1 MVLFSKISTFVSS
14 SYLKLLCIAIIFLL
28 LSPIISIIFS
38 SFENT
43 FSLWEHLF
51 QTRLKFYLY
60 NTFILMLGVGFTT
73 FFIGVSLAW
82 LICKYDFFMR
92 NVLEWALLLP
102 LALPSYIVA
111 YCYTDFFEYSGF
123 LQTSIR
129 ELFNFNSP
137 NDYFFPEIR
146 SLGGAIF
153 VISFVLYPYIYLI
166 TKVAFKSTPSSLF
179 ELAELN
185 GKNQFYYVALP
196 LAKPAIIAGLSL
208 VLMET
213 VSDFGTVDFFAV
225 ETITLGI
232 FNLWLGM
239 NNLAGASQ
247 LALIGF
253 FFIMILLAFELSARK
268 KQKFNDTKIRGYNG
282 LNQKIPIH
290 QNIFIFF
297 ICVIPIIFGFII
309 PVLILLE
316 NSISYFDIQNLYN
329 LILITK
335 NSFFISFVAT
345 VIIILTTILL
355 TIGLK
360 FQGFKGLGFLSTI
373 AGIGYA
379 FPGVILALGSLFF
392 VSSLETSLNALL
404 LFLDINL
411 NLVFIGSFYILIF
424 TYVCR
429 FNAVAFGAINSGI
442 NRLPPNMVEASLTL
456 GNSFW
461 YSLKKVLYPII
472 KPSILTAA
480 ILTFVDI
487 VKELPITLL
496 LRPLN
501 FETLATY
508 VYQFASDEMLGRASA
523 AALII
528 VLIGLIPILFINNL
542 MSIKTIKL
550 F

>member
-92 NVLEWALLLP
+92 NVIEWALLLP

-129 ELFNFNSP
+129 ELFNFNSS

-282 LNQKIPIH
+282 LNQKISIH
-290 QNIFIFF
+290 HNIFIFF
-297 ICVIPIIFGFII
+297 ICIIPIIFGFII

-316 NSISYFDIQNLYN
+316 NSISYFDIQNLHN

-379 FPGVILALGSLFF
+379 FPGVILALGALFF
-392 VSSLETSLNALL
+392 VSAPETPINALL
-404 LFLDINL
+404 LFLNINQ
-411 NLVFIGSFYILIF
+411 NLVLIGSFYILIF

-461 YSLKKVLYPII
+461 YSLKKVLFPII

-542 MSIKTIKL
+542 MSKKTI
-550 F
+550 

>member
-92 NVLEWALLLP
+92 NVIEWALLLP

-297 ICVIPIIFGFII
+297 ICIIPIIFGFII
-309 PVLILLE
+309 PVLILFE
-316 NSISYFDIQNLYN
+316 NSISYFDIQNLHN

-360 FQGFKGLGFLSTI
+360 FQGFKGLSFLSTI

-392 VSSLETSLNALL
+392 VSSLETSINALL
-404 LFLDINL
+404 LFLDINQ
-411 NLVFIGSFYILIF
+411 NLVLIGSFYILIF

-461 YSLKKVLYPII
+461 YSLKKVLFPII

-542 MSIKTIKL
+542 MSKKTI
-550 F
+550 

>member
-51 QTRLKFYLY
+51 KTRLKFYLY

-73 FFIGVSLAW
+73 FFIGVTLAW

-542 MSIKTIKL
+542 MSKKTI
-550 F
+550 

>member
-51 QTRLKFYLY
+51 KTRLKFYLY
-60 NTFILMLGVGFTT
+60 NTLILMLGVGFTT
-73 FFIGVSLAW
+73 FFIGVTLAW

-309 PVLILLE
+309 QVLILFG
-316 NSISYFDIQNLYN
+316 NSISYFDIQNLHN

-442 NRLPPNMVEASLTL
+442 NRLPPNLVEASLTL

-528 VLIGLIPILFINNL
+528 VLIGLIPILFINNI
-542 MSIKTIKL
+542 MSKKTI
-550 F
+550 

>member
-92 NVLEWALLLP
+92 NVIEWALLLP

-282 LNQKIPIH
+282 LNQKISIH
-290 QNIFIFF
+290 HNIFIFF
-297 ICVIPIIFGFII
+297 ICIIPIIFGFII

-316 NSISYFDIQNLYN
+316 NSISYFDIQNLHN

-345 VIIILTTILL
+345 LIIILTTILL

-360 FQGFKGLGFLSTI
+360 FQGFKGLSFLSTI

-392 VSSLETSLNALL
+392 VSSLETSINALL
-404 LFLDINL
+404 LFLDINQ
-411 NLVFIGSFYILIF
+411 NLVLIGSFYILIF

-461 YSLKKVLYPII
+461 YSLKKVLFPII

-542 MSIKTIKL
+542 MSKKTI
-550 F
+550 

>member
-1 MVLFSKISTFVSS
+1 
-14 SYLKLLCIAIIFLL
+14 
-28 LSPIISIIFS
+28 
-38 SFENT
+38 
-43 FSLWEHLF
+43 
-51 QTRLKFYLY
+51 
-60 NTFILMLGVGFTT
+60 
-73 FFIGVSLAW
+73 
-82 LICKYDFFMR
+82 
-92 NVLEWALLLP
+92 
-102 LALPSYIVA
+102 
-111 YCYTDFFEYSGF
+111 
-123 LQTSIR
+123 
-129 ELFNFNSP
+129 
-137 NDYFFPEIR
+137 
-146 SLGGAIF
+146 
-153 VISFVLYPYIYLI
+153 
-166 TKVAFKSTPSSLF
+166 
-179 ELAELN
+179 
-185 GKNQFYYVALP
+185 
-196 LAKPAIIAGLSL
+196 
-208 VLMET
+208 
-213 VSDFGTVDFFAV
+213 
-225 ETITLGI
+225 
-232 FNLWLGM
+232 
-239 NNLAGASQ
+239 
-247 LALIGF
+247 
-253 FFIMILLAFELSARK
+253 MILLAFELSARK

-282 LNQKIPIH
+282 LNQKISIH
-290 QNIFIFF
+290 HNIFIFL
-297 ICVIPIIFGFII
+297 ICIIPVIFGFII
-309 PVLILLE
+309 PVLILLV
-316 NSISYFDIQNLYN
+316 NSISYFDIKNLHN

-360 FQGFKGLGFLSTI
+360 FQGFKGLSFLSTI

-392 VSSLETSLNALL
+392 VSSLETSINALL
-404 LFLDINL
+404 LFLDINQ
-411 NLVFIGSFYILIF
+411 NLVLIGSFYILIF

-542 MSIKTIKL
+542 MSKKTI
-550 F
+550 

>member
-1 MVLFSKISTFVSS
+1 MVLFSKISNFVSS

-28 LSPIISIIFS
+28 LSPIIAIIFS

-92 NVLEWALLLP
+92 NVIEWALLLP

-282 LNQKIPIH
+282 LNQKISIH
-290 QNIFIFF
+290 HNIFIFF
-297 ICVIPIIFGFII
+297 ICIIPIIFGFII

-316 NSISYFDIQNLYN
+316 NSISYFDTQNLHN

-345 VIIILTTILL
+345 LIIILTTILL

-360 FQGFKGLGFLSTI
+360 FQGFKGLSFLSTI

-392 VSSLETSLNALL
+392 VSSLETSINELL
-404 LFLDINL
+404 LFLDINQ
-411 NLVFIGSFYILIF
+411 NLVLIGSFYILIF

-461 YSLKKVLYPII
+461 YSLKKVLFPII

-542 MSIKTIKL
+542 MSKKTI
-550 F
+550 

>member
-92 NVLEWALLLP
+92 NVIEWALLLP

-129 ELFNFNSP
+129 ELFNFNSS

-282 LNQKIPIH
+282 LNQKISIH
-290 QNIFIFF
+290 HNIFIFF
-297 ICVIPIIFGFII
+297 ICIIPIIFGFII

-316 NSISYFDIQNLYN
+316 NSISYFDTQNLHN

-345 VIIILTTILL
+345 LIIILTTILL

-360 FQGFKGLGFLSTI
+360 FQGFKGLSFLSTI

-392 VSSLETSLNALL
+392 VSSLETSINALL
-404 LFLDINL
+404 LFLDINQ
-411 NLVFIGSFYILIF
+411 NLVLIGSFYILIF

-461 YSLKKVLYPII
+461 YSLKKVLFPII

-542 MSIKTIKL
+542 MSKKTI
-550 F
+550 

>member
-1 MVLFSKISTFVSS
+1 ML
-14 SYLKLLCIAIIFLL
+14 Y
-28 LSPIISIIFS
+28 
-38 SFENT
+38 
-43 FSLWEHLF
+43 LF
-51 QTRLKFYLY
+51 Q
-60 NTFILMLGVGFTT
+60 
-73 FFIGVSLAW
+73 
-82 LICKYDFFMR
+82 
-92 NVLEWALLLP
+92 
-102 LALPSYIVA
+102 
-111 YCYTDFFEYSGF
+111 
-123 LQTSIR
+123 
-129 ELFNFNSP
+129 
-137 NDYFFPEIR
+137 
-146 SLGGAIF
+146 
-153 VISFVLYPYIYLI
+153 
-166 TKVAFKSTPSSLF
+166 
-179 ELAELN
+179 
-185 GKNQFYYVALP
+185 
-196 LAKPAIIAGLSL
+196 
-208 VLMET
+208 
-213 VSDFGTVDFFAV
+213 
-225 ETITLGI
+225 
-232 FNLWLGM
+232 
-239 NNLAGASQ
+239 
-247 LALIGF
+247 
-253 FFIMILLAFELSARK
+253 
-268 KQKFNDTKIRGYNG
+268 
-282 LNQKIPIH
+282 
-290 QNIFIFF
+290 
-297 ICVIPIIFGFII
+297 
-309 PVLILLE
+309 
-316 NSISYFDIQNLYN
+316 N

-345 VIIILTTILL
+345 VIIILTTIFL

-360 FQGFKGLGFLSTI
+360 FQGFKSLNFLSTI

-404 LFLDINL
+404 LFLVIYL
-411 NLVFIGSFYILIF
+411 NLVLIVSFYILIF

-542 MSIKTIKL
+542 LSKKTI
-550 F
+550 

>member
-92 NVLEWALLLP
+92 NVIEWALLLP

-282 LNQKIPIH
+282 LNQKISIH
-290 QNIFIFF
+290 HNIFIFF
-297 ICVIPIIFGFII
+297 ICIIPIIFGFII

-316 NSISYFDIQNLYN
+316 NSISYFDIQNLHN

-360 FQGFKGLGFLSTI
+360 FQGFKGLSFLSTI

-461 YSLKKVLYPII
+461 YSLKKVLFPII

-542 MSIKTIKL
+542 MSKKTI
-550 F
+550 

>member
-92 NVLEWALLLP
+92 NVIEWALLLP

-282 LNQKIPIH
+282 LNQKISIH
-290 QNIFIFF
+290 HNIFIFF
-297 ICVIPIIFGFII
+297 ICIIPIIFGFII
-309 PVLILLE
+309 PVLILFE
-316 NSISYFDIQNLYN
+316 NSISYFDIQNLHN

-392 VSSLETSLNALL
+392 VSSLETSINALL
-404 LFLDINL
+404 LFLDINQ
-411 NLVFIGSFYILIF
+411 NLVLIGSFYILIF

-461 YSLKKVLYPII
+461 YSLKKVLFPII

-542 MSIKTIKL
+542 MSKKTI
-550 F
+550 

>member
-51 QTRLKFYLY
+51 KTRLKFYLY

-73 FFIGVSLAW
+73 LFIGVTLAW

-129 ELFNFNSP
+129 ELFNLNSP

-309 PVLILLE
+309 PVLILYE

-542 MSIKTIKL
+542 MSKKTI
-550 F
+550 

>member
-51 QTRLKFYLY
+51 KTRLKFYLY

-73 FFIGVSLAW
+73 LFIGVTLAW

-282 LNQKIPIH
+282 PNQKIPIH

-309 PVLILLE
+309 PVLILFE

-542 MSIKTIKL
+542 MSKKTI
-550 F
+550 

>member
-92 NVLEWALLLP
+92 NVIEWALLLP

-123 LQTSIR
+123 LQTNIR

-196 LAKPAIIAGLSL
+196 LAKPAIIASLSL

-282 LNQKIPIH
+282 LNQKISIYH
-290 QNIFIFF
+290 NIFIFF
-297 ICVIPIIFGFII
+297 ICIIPIIFGFII
-309 PVLILLE
+309 PVLILFE
-316 NSISYFDIQNLYN
+316 NSISYFDIQNFHD
-329 LILITK
+329 LILITN

-345 VIIILTTILL
+345 LIIILTTILL
-355 TIGLK
+355 TIGLN
-360 FQGFKGLGFLSTI
+360 FQGFKGLSFLSTI

-392 VSSLETSLNALL
+392 VSSLETSINALL
-404 LFLDINL
+404 LFLDINQ
-411 NLVFIGSFYILIF
+411 NLVLIGSFYILIF

-461 YSLKKVLYPII
+461 YSLKKVLFPII

-542 MSIKTIKL
+542 MSKKTI
-550 F
+550 

>member
-82 LICKYDFFMR
+82 LICKYDFFMK
-92 NVLEWALLLP
+92 NVIEWALLLP

-129 ELFNFNSP
+129 ELFNFNSS

-153 VISFVLYPYIYLI
+153 VISFVSYPYIYLI

-239 NNLAGASQ
+239 NNLARASQ

-282 LNQKIPIH
+282 LNQKISINH
-290 QNIFIFF
+290 NIFIFF
-297 ICVIPIIFGFII
+297 ICIIPIIFGFII

-316 NSISYFDIQNLYN
+316 NSISYFDIQNLHN

-360 FQGFKGLGFLSTI
+360 FQGFKGLSFLSTI

-392 VSSLETSLNALL
+392 VSSLETSINALL
-404 LFLDINL
+404 LFLDINQ
-411 NLVFIGSFYILIF
+411 NLVLIGSFYILIF

-461 YSLKKVLYPII
+461 YSLKKVLFPII

-542 MSIKTIKL
+542 MSKKTI
-550 F
+550 

>member
-51 QTRLKFYLY
+51 KTRLKFYLY

-92 NVLEWALLLP
+92 NVIEWALLLP

-282 LNQKIPIH
+282 LNQKISIH
-290 QNIFIFF
+290 HNIFIFF
-297 ICVIPIIFGFII
+297 ICIIPIIFGFII

-316 NSISYFDIQNLYN
+316 NSISYFDIQNLHN

-360 FQGFKGLGFLSTI
+360 FQGFKSLSFLSTI

-411 NLVFIGSFYILIF
+411 NLVLIGSFYILIF

-461 YSLKKVLYPII
+461 YSLKKVLFPII

-542 MSIKTIKL
+542 MSKKTI
-550 F
+550 

>member
-1 MVLFSKISTFVSS
+1 MVLFSKISNFVSS

-28 LSPIISIIFS
+28 LSPIIAIIFS

-92 NVLEWALLLP
+92 NVIEWALLLP

-282 LNQKIPIH
+282 LNQKISIH
-290 QNIFIFF
+290 HNIFIFF
-297 ICVIPIIFGFII
+297 ICIIPIIFGFII
-309 PVLILLE
+309 PVLILFE
-316 NSISYFDIQNLYN
+316 NSISYFDIQNLHN

-360 FQGFKGLGFLSTI
+360 FQGFKGLSFLSTI

-392 VSSLETSLNALL
+392 VSSLETSINALL
-404 LFLDINL
+404 LFLDINQ
-411 NLVFIGSFYILIF
+411 NLVLIGSFYILIF

-461 YSLKKVLYPII
+461 YSLKKVLFPII

-542 MSIKTIKL
+542 MSKKTI
-550 F
+550 

>member
-51 QTRLKFYLY
+51 KTRLKFYLY

-73 FFIGVSLAW
+73 LFIGVTLAW

-316 NSISYFDIQNLYN
+316 NSISYFDIQNLHN

-542 MSIKTIKL
+542 MSKKTI
-550 F
+550 

>member
-51 QTRLKFYLY
+51 KTRLKFYLY

-82 LICKYDFFMR
+82 LICKYDFFMK
-92 NVLEWALLLP
+92 NVIEWALLLP

-309 PVLILLE
+309 PVLILFE

-461 YSLKKVLYPII
+461 YSLKKVLFPII

-542 MSIKTIKL
+542 MSKKTI
-550 F
+550 

>member
-51 QTRLKFYLY
+51 KTRLKFYLY
-60 NTFILMLGVGFTT
+60 NTLILMLGVGFTT
-73 FFIGVSLAW
+73 FFIGVTLAW

-282 LNQKIPIH
+282 FNQKIPIH

-309 PVLILLE
+309 PVLILFG
-316 NSISYFDIQNLYN
+316 NSISYFDIQNLHN

-528 VLIGLIPILFINNL
+528 VLIGLIPILFINNI
-542 MSIKTIKL
+542 MSKKTI
-550 F
+550 

>member
-51 QTRLKFYLY
+51 KTRLKFYLY

-73 FFIGVSLAW
+73 LFIGVTLAW

-309 PVLILLE
+309 PVLILFE

-345 VIIILTTILL
+345 VIIIFTTILL

-542 MSIKTIKL
+542 MSKKTI
-550 F
+550 

>member
-1 MVLFSKISTFVSS
+1 MVLFSKISNFISS
-14 SYLKLLCIAIIFLL
+14 SYLKLLCIAIIFFL
-28 LSPIISIIFS
+28 LSPIIAIIFS

-73 FFIGVSLAW
+73 FFVGVSLAW

-92 NVLEWALLLP
+92 NVIEWALLLP

-282 LNQKIPIH
+282 LNQKISIYH
-290 QNIFIFF
+290 NIFIFF
-297 ICVIPIIFGFII
+297 ICIIPIIFGFII

-316 NSISYFDIQNLYN
+316 NSISYFDIQNLHN

-345 VIIILTTILL
+345 LIIILTTILL

-360 FQGFKGLGFLSTI
+360 FQGFKGLSFLSTI

-392 VSSLETSLNALL
+392 VSSLETSINALL
-404 LFLDINL
+404 LFLDINQ
-411 NLVFIGSFYILIF
+411 NLVLIGSFYILIF

-461 YSLKKVLYPII
+461 YSLKKVLFPII

-542 MSIKTIKL
+542 MSKKTI
-550 F
+550 

>member
-51 QTRLKFYLY
+51 KTRLKFYLY

-82 LICKYDFFMR
+82 LICKYDFFMK
-92 NVLEWALLLP
+92 NVIEWALLLP

-309 PVLILLE
+309 PVLILFE

-345 VIIILTTILL
+345 VIIIFTTILL

-542 MSIKTIKL
+542 MSKKTI
-550 F
+550 

>member
-1 MVLFSKISTFVSS
+1 MVLFSKISNFVSS

-137 NDYFFPEIR
+137 NDYFFPEVR

-282 LNQKIPIH
+282 LNQKISIH
-290 QNIFIFF
+290 HNIFIFF
-297 ICVIPIIFGFII
+297 ICIIPIIFGFII

-316 NSISYFDIQNLYN
+316 NSISYFDIQNLHN

-392 VSSLETSLNALL
+392 VSSLETSLNTLL

-461 YSLKKVLYPII
+461 YSLKKVLFPII

-528 VLIGLIPILFINNL
+528 VLIGLIPILFINNI
-542 MSIKTIKL
+542 MSKKTI
-550 F
+550 

>member
-82 LICKYDFFMR
+82 LICKYDFFMK
-92 NVLEWALLLP
+92 NVIEWALLLP

-129 ELFNFNSP
+129 ELFNFNSS

-282 LNQKIPIH
+282 LNQKISIH
-290 QNIFIFF
+290 HNIFIFF
-297 ICVIPIIFGFII
+297 ICIIPIIFGFII

-316 NSISYFDIQNLYN
+316 NSISYFDIQNLHN

-345 VIIILTTILL
+345 LIIILTTILL

-360 FQGFKGLGFLSTI
+360 FQGFKGLSFLSTI

-392 VSSLETSLNALL
+392 VSSLETSINALL
-404 LFLDINL
+404 LFLDINQ
-411 NLVFIGSFYILIF
+411 NLVLIGSFYILIF

-461 YSLKKVLYPII
+461 YSLKKVLFPII

-542 MSIKTIKL
+542 MSKKTI
-550 F
+550 

>member
-51 QTRLKFYLY
+51 KTRLKFYLY

-92 NVLEWALLLP
+92 NVIEWALLLP

-129 ELFNFNSP
+129 ELFNFDSP

-282 LNQKIPIH
+282 LNQKISIH
-290 QNIFIFF
+290 HNIFIFF
-297 ICVIPIIFGFII
+297 ICIIPIIFGFII
-309 PVLILLE
+309 PVLILFE
-316 NSISYFDIQNLYN
+316 NSISYFDIQNLHN

-360 FQGFKGLGFLSTI
+360 FHGFKGLSFLSTI

-379 FPGVILALGSLFF
+379 FPGVILALGALFF
-392 VSSLETSLNALL
+392 VSSLETSINALL
-404 LFLDINL
+404 LFLNINQ
-411 NLVFIGSFYILIF
+411 NLVLIGSFYILIF

-461 YSLKKVLYPII
+461 YSLKKVLFPLI

-542 MSIKTIKL
+542 MSKKTI
-550 F
+550 

>member
-92 NVLEWALLLP
+92 NVIEWALLLP

-129 ELFNFNSP
+129 ELFNFNSS

-282 LNQKIPIH
+282 LNQKISIH
-290 QNIFIFF
+290 HNIFIFF
-297 ICVIPIIFGFII
+297 ICIIPIIFGFII

-316 NSISYFDIQNLYN
+316 NSISYFDTQNLHN

-345 VIIILTTILL
+345 LIIILTTILL

-360 FQGFKGLGFLSTI
+360 FQGFKGLSFLSTI

-392 VSSLETSLNALL
+392 LSSLETSINALL
-404 LFLDINL
+404 LFLDINQ
-411 NLVFIGSFYILIF
+411 NLVLIGSFYILIF

-461 YSLKKVLYPII
+461 YSLKKVLFPII

-542 MSIKTIKL
+542 MSKKTI
-550 F
+550 

>member
-51 QTRLKFYLY
+51 KTRLKFYLY

-82 LICKYDFFMR
+82 LICKYDFFMK
-92 NVLEWALLLP
+92 NVIEWALLLP

-129 ELFNFNSP
+129 ELFNFNSS

-282 LNQKIPIH
+282 LNQKISIH
-290 QNIFIFF
+290 HNIFIFF
-297 ICVIPIIFGFII
+297 ICIIPIIFGFII
-309 PVLILLE
+309 PVLILFE
-316 NSISYFDIQNLYN
+316 NSISYFDIQNLHN

-345 VIIILTTILL
+345 LIIILTTILL

-360 FQGFKGLGFLSTI
+360 FQGFKGLSFLSTI

-392 VSSLETSLNALL
+392 VSSLETSINALL
-404 LFLDINL
+404 LFLDINQ
-411 NLVFIGSFYILIF
+411 NLVLIGSFYILIF

-461 YSLKKVLYPII
+461 YSLKKVLFPII

-542 MSIKTIKL
+542 MSKKTI
-550 F
+550 

>member
-92 NVLEWALLLP
+92 NVIEWALLLP

-282 LNQKIPIH
+282 LNQKISIH
-290 QNIFIFF
+290 HNIFIFF
-297 ICVIPIIFGFII
+297 ICIIPIIFGFII

-316 NSISYFDIQNLYN
+316 NSISYFDIQNLHN

-360 FQGFKGLGFLSTI
+360 FQGFKGLSFLSTI

-392 VSSLETSLNALL
+392 VSSLETSINALL
-404 LFLDINL
+404 LFLDINQ
-411 NLVFIGSFYILIF
+411 NLVLIGSFYILIF

-461 YSLKKVLYPII
+461 YSLKKVLFPII

-542 MSIKTIKL
+542 MSKKTI
-550 F
+550 

>member
-92 NVLEWALLLP
+92 NVIEWALLLP

-282 LNQKIPIH
+282 LNQKISIH
-290 QNIFIFF
+290 HNIFIFF
-297 ICVIPIIFGFII
+297 ICIIPIIFGFII

-316 NSISYFDIQNLYN
+316 NSISYFDTQNLHN

-345 VIIILTTILL
+345 LIIILTTILL

-360 FQGFKGLGFLSTI
+360 FQGFKGLSFLSTI

-392 VSSLETSLNALL
+392 VSSLETSINALL
-404 LFLDINL
+404 LFLDINQ
-411 NLVFIGSFYILIF
+411 NLVLIGSFYILIF

-461 YSLKKVLYPII
+461 YSLKKVLFPII

-542 MSIKTIKL
+542 MSKKTI
-550 F
+550 

>member
-82 LICKYDFFMR
+82 LICKYDFFMK
-92 NVLEWALLLP
+92 NVIEWALLLP

-129 ELFNFNSP
+129 ELFNFNSS

-282 LNQKIPIH
+282 LNQKISIH

-297 ICVIPIIFGFII
+297 ICIIPIIFGFII
-309 PVLILLE
+309 PVLILFE
-316 NSISYFDIQNLYN
+316 NSISYFDIQNLHN

-360 FQGFKGLGFLSTI
+360 FQGFKGLSFLSTI

-392 VSSLETSLNALL
+392 VSSLETSINALL
-404 LFLDINL
+404 LFLDINQ
-411 NLVFIGSFYILIF
+411 NLVLIGSFYILIF

-461 YSLKKVLYPII
+461 YSLKKVLFPII

-542 MSIKTIKL
+542 MSKKTI
-550 F
+550 

>member
-92 NVLEWALLLP
+92 NVIEWALLLP

-123 LQTSIR
+123 LQTNIR

-282 LNQKIPIH
+282 LNQKISIH
-290 QNIFIFF
+290 HNIFIFF
-297 ICVIPIIFGFII
+297 ICIIPIIFGFII

-316 NSISYFDIQNLYN
+316 NSISYFDTQNLHN

-360 FQGFKGLGFLSTI
+360 FQGFKGLSFLSTI

-392 VSSLETSLNALL
+392 VSSLETSINALL
-404 LFLDINL
+404 LFLDINQ
-411 NLVFIGSFYILIF
+411 NLVLIGSFYILIF

-461 YSLKKVLYPII
+461 YSLKKVLFPII

-542 MSIKTIKL
+542 MSKKTI
-550 F
+550 

>member
-82 LICKYDFFMR
+82 LICKYDFFMK
-92 NVLEWALLLP
+92 NVIEWALLLP

-282 LNQKIPIH
+282 LNQKISIH
-290 QNIFIFF
+290 HNIFIFF
-297 ICVIPIIFGFII
+297 ICIIPIIFGFII
-309 PVLILLE
+309 PVLILFE
-316 NSISYFDIQNLYN
+316 NSISYFDIQNLHN

-345 VIIILTTILL
+345 LIIILTTILL

-360 FQGFKGLGFLSTI
+360 FQGFKGLSFLSTI

-392 VSSLETSLNALL
+392 VSSLETSINALL
-404 LFLDINL
+404 LFLDINQ
-411 NLVFIGSFYILIF
+411 NLVLIGSFYILIF

-461 YSLKKVLYPII
+461 YSLKKVLFPII

-542 MSIKTIKL
+542 MSKKTI
-550 F
+550 

>member
-92 NVLEWALLLP
+92 NVIEWALLLP

-129 ELFNFNSP
+129 ELFNFNSS

-282 LNQKIPIH
+282 LNQKISIH
-290 QNIFIFF
+290 HNIFIFF
-297 ICVIPIIFGFII
+297 ICIIPIIFGFII

-316 NSISYFDIQNLYN
+316 NSISYFDIQNLHN

-360 FQGFKGLGFLSTI
+360 FQGFKGLSFLSTI

-392 VSSLETSLNALL
+392 VSSLETSINALL
-404 LFLDINL
+404 LFLDINQ
-411 NLVFIGSFYILIF
+411 NLVLIGSFYILIF

-461 YSLKKVLYPII
+461 YSLKKVLFPII

-528 VLIGLIPILFINNL
+528 VLIGLIPILFINNI
-542 MSIKTIKL
+542 MSKKTI
-550 F
+550 

>member
-82 LICKYDFFMR
+82 LICKYDFFMK
-92 NVLEWALLLP
+92 NVIEWALLLP

-129 ELFNFNSP
+129 ELFNFNSS

-282 LNQKIPIH
+282 LNQKISIH
-290 QNIFIFF
+290 HNIFIFF
-297 ICVIPIIFGFII
+297 ICIIPIIFGFII
-309 PVLILLE
+309 PVLILFE
-316 NSISYFDIQNLYN
+316 NSISYFDIQNLHN

-360 FQGFKGLGFLSTI
+360 FQGFKGLSFLSTI

-392 VSSLETSLNALL
+392 VSSLETSINALL
-404 LFLDINL
+404 LFLDINQ
-411 NLVFIGSFYILIF
+411 NLVLIGSFYILIF

-461 YSLKKVLYPII
+461 YSLKKVLFPII

-542 MSIKTIKL
+542 MSKKTI
-550 F
+550 

>member
-92 NVLEWALLLP
+92 NVIEWALLLP

-129 ELFNFNSP
+129 ELFNFNSS

-282 LNQKIPIH
+282 LNQKISIH
-290 QNIFIFF
+290 HNIFIFF
-297 ICVIPIIFGFII
+297 ICIIPIIFGFII
-309 PVLILLE
+309 PVLILFE
-316 NSISYFDIQNLYN
+316 NSISYFDTQNLHN

-360 FQGFKGLGFLSTI
+360 FQGFKGLSFLSTI

-392 VSSLETSLNALL
+392 VSSLETSINALL
-404 LFLDINL
+404 LFLDINQ
-411 NLVFIGSFYILIF
+411 NLVLIGSFYILIF

-461 YSLKKVLYPII
+461 YSLKKVLFPII

-542 MSIKTIKL
+542 MSKKTI
-550 F
+550 

>member
-51 QTRLKFYLY
+51 KTRLKFYLY

-82 LICKYDFFMR
+82 LICKYDFFMK
-92 NVLEWALLLP
+92 NVIEWALLLP

-282 LNQKIPIH
+282 LNQKISIH
-290 QNIFIFF
+290 HNIFIFF
-297 ICVIPIIFGFII
+297 ICIIPIIFGFII
-309 PVLILLE
+309 PVLILFE
-316 NSISYFDIQNLYN
+316 NSISYFDIQNLHN

-360 FQGFKGLGFLSTI
+360 FQGFKGLSFLSTI

-392 VSSLETSLNALL
+392 VSSLETSINALL
-404 LFLDINL
+404 LFLDINQ
-411 NLVFIGSFYILIF
+411 NLVLIGSFYILIF

-461 YSLKKVLYPII
+461 YSLKKVLFPII

-542 MSIKTIKL
+542 MSKKTI
-550 F
+550 

>member
-92 NVLEWALLLP
+92 NVIEWALLLP

-129 ELFNFNSP
+129 ELFNFNSS

-282 LNQKIPIH
+282 LNQKISIH
-290 QNIFIFF
+290 HNIFIFF
-297 ICVIPIIFGFII
+297 ICIIPIIFGFII
-309 PVLILLE
+309 PVLILFE
-316 NSISYFDIQNLYN
+316 NSISYFDIQNLHN

-360 FQGFKGLGFLSTI
+360 FQGFKGLSFLSTI

-392 VSSLETSLNALL
+392 VSSLETSINALL
-404 LFLDINL
+404 LFLDINQ
-411 NLVFIGSFYILIF
+411 NLVLIGSFYILIF

-461 YSLKKVLYPII
+461 YSLKKVLFPII

-542 MSIKTIKL
+542 MSKKTI
-550 F
+550 